1 MEMETEAKEN
11 RTHTVRE
18 IYSEKVGPRG
28 KYLRMLNGDIQESK
42 GVLQEE
48 KGDF

>member
-1 MEMETEAKEN
+1 METEAKED

-18 IYSEKVGPRG
+18 IYREKVGPMG

-42 GVLQEE
+42 GVLQGV
-48 KGDF
+48 KRDF